1 MNNQGNLEELA
12 RDFLSSVDEATFLL
26 EEKFGTRCILRL
38 WGSGKI
44 KRCGVVKGNVTYELH
59 GVGCAVNLSH
69 VLVDFDYGPGGR
81 IDGFD
86 AWRLFIYASEL
97 PEKYPKYQSKE
108 LINSDFEEYVA
119 SGRFEPMHEDRSGL
133 YCFSKTNE

>member
-1 MNNQGNLEELA
+1 MNNQENLAELA

-59 GVGCAVNLSH
+59 GVGCAVKLPH
-69 VLVDFDYGPGGR
+69 VLVDFDYGPDGR

-108 LINSDFEEYVA
+108 VLNLEFEEHVA
-119 SGRFEPMHEDRSGL
+119 SGRFEPMPKGRNGF
-133 YCFSKTNE
+133 YCLSKNN